1 MCYLI
6 IKQTLPIFS
15 ENSICLVGVNYQN
28 SCDLMKKLSRQD
40 LIDLVD
46 GAAIFSA
53 GGGGDPEVGYEI
65 VDELVEEGY
74 DVRLVDPFEVPDET
88 TVVNFACVGATTEVA
103 YDSEAAV
110 KTLRAFEEYVGREA
124 YAVVPIEL
132 GGFNTLV
139 AVDVAARCGIPVV
152 DADGA
157 GRAVPEVHLKVYT
170 IDNISLAPMAVAD
183 IYCKNLVIVKQT
195 EDSRS
200 AERIART
207 LAAEWGHSAYTAR
220 RILTGKQV
228 KSSPIL
234 HTLSKSIRIGML
246 LRTSVDPIGAVLK
259 ETKGF
264 RLFQGVV
271 ETIERETIAG
281 FTWTSVMLKGID
293 ESQNSRFRLRAK
305 NEVLVAYRDEELAAI
320 APDIV
325 TPVHPKT
332 GKCITAEKIKKLER
346 ATILGFPA
354 PNKWRTSKGL
364 ELWKDVLQRSDVDET
379 YTPIEQLNS

>member
-1 MCYLI
+1 
-6 IKQTLPIFS
+6 
-15 ENSICLVGVNYQN
+15 
-28 SCDLMKKLSRQD
+28 MKKLSRQD

-88 TVVNFACVGATTEVA
+88 IVVNFACVGATTEVA

-200 AERIART
+200 AERIARI

-220 RILTGKQV
+220 RILTG
-228 KSSPIL
+228 
-234 HTLSKSIRIGML
+234 
-246 LRTSVDPIGAVLK
+246 
-259 ETKGF
+259 
-264 RLFQGVV
+264 
-271 ETIERETIAG
+271 
-281 FTWTSVMLKGID
+281 
-293 ESQNSRFRLRAK
+293 
-305 NEVLVAYRDEELAAI
+305 
-320 APDIV
+320 
-325 TPVHPKT
+325 
-332 GKCITAEKIKKLER
+332 
-346 ATILGFPA
+346 
-354 PNKWRTSKGL
+354 
-364 ELWKDVLQRSDVDET
+364 
-379 YTPIEQLNS
+379 

>member
-1 MCYLI
+1 
-6 IKQTLPIFS
+6 
-15 ENSICLVGVNYQN
+15 
-28 SCDLMKKLSRQD
+28 MKKLSRQD

-65 VDELVEEGY
+65 VDELVGEGY

-88 TVVNFACVGATTEVA
+88 IAVNFACVGATTEVA

-195 EDSRS
+195 RDSKS

-228 KSSPIL
+228 KISPIL

-264 RLFQGVV
+264 MLFQGVV
-271 ETIERETIAG
+271 EKAERETKAG
-281 FTWTSVMLKGID
+281 FTWTNVMLRGTD
-293 ESQNSRFRLRAK
+293 ERQNPRFELRAK
-305 NEVLVAYRDEELAAI
+305 NEILVAYRDEKLAAM

-325 TPVHPKT
+325 TPVHPET
-332 GKCITAEKIKKLER
+332 GKCITAEKIKKSER
-346 ATILGFPA
+346 TAILGFPA

-379 YTPIEQLNS
+379 YTPIEQLNP

>member
-1 MCYLI
+1 MI
-6 IKQTLPIFS
+6 D
-15 ENSICLVGVNYQN
+15 
-28 SCDLMKKLSRQD
+28 SCGLMKKLSRQD

-53 GGGGDPEVGYEI
+53 GGGGDPEGGYEI
-65 VDELVEEGY
+65 ADELVEEEY
-74 DVRLVDPFEVPDET
+74 DVRLVDPSEIPDDA
-88 TVVNFACVGATTEVA
+88 VVANFACVGATTEVA
-103 YDSEAAV
+103 YGSEAAV
-110 KTLRAFEEYVGREA
+110 ETLRALEEYVGREA
-124 YAVVPIEL
+124 YAVIPIEL

-207 LAAEWGHSAYTAR
+207 LATEWGHSAYTAR

-228 KSSPIL
+228 KTSPIL

-246 LRTSVDPIGAVLK
+246 LRKGVDPIGAVLK

-271 ETIERETIAG
+271 EEVQRETKAG
-281 FTWTSVMLKGID
+281 FTWTNAMLRGTD
-293 ESQNSRFRLRAK
+293 ESQNSRFELRAK
-305 NEVLVAYRDEELAAI
+305 NEILVAYRDQKLVAI

-325 TPVHPKT
+325 TPVNPET
-332 GKCITAEKIKKLER
+332 GKCITAEKIKESER
-346 ATILGFPA
+346 VTILGFPA
-354 PNKWRTSKGL
+354 PNKWRTNKGL
-364 ELWKDVLQRSDVDET
+364 ELWKDVLQRSDVHET
-379 YTPIEQLNS
+379 YTSIEQLNP